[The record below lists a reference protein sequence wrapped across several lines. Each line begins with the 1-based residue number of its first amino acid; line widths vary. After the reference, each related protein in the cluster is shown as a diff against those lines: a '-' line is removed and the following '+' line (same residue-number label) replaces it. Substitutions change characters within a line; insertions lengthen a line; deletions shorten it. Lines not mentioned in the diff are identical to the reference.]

1 MFAFVL
7 RTCPDPWV
15 DSAMQKSKRDRLK
28 HGIKVVAGVVV
39 LLPVVGTISML
50 MLMVSPRMGPRYSGD
65 ILY

>member
-1 MFAFVL
+1 
-7 RTCPDPWV
+7 
-15 DSAMQKSKRDRLK
+15 MQKSKRDRLK

-65 ILY
+65 TLY